1 MDKRATLRQF
11 YTDQDNQKKSDS
23 QHELQLKKLD
33 AVSNDIVSA
42 IGVLI
47 RFLDGKTTKTEVVNQ
62 LTSISTPDVDR
73 VAQAVSK
80 LDKDILANKLDL
92 KPVTDG
98 LNGLKRELSLIPK
111 TLPKIPEAK
120 DSVKVTNLD
129 EIKLDTSAV
138 EKAIKGLKLDVKA
151 PIINTEQTDLNPL
164 KQVML
169 DLLKAFNNQKPVEI
183 PKFPEI
189 PKTDTSKMEKEL
201 ASANKHLKA
210 IVDKPVGGG
219 GGGGGNGTP
228 YIDSTG
234 KPVNVELTAGGEIPV
249 SATLASSPEYIKLAG
264 SDANE
269 RDSTYYGDGLTSGVM
284 AVHGRYFDGVAYNRT
299 PASKVLVDKATT
311 NIIYIGKAPIG
322 TALGSGAWQI
332 KKVDKTVT
340 DNVTITFAA
349 AGAFTAT
356 WNNRGSET
364 YS

>member
-1 MDKRATLRQF
+1 MDKRANLRQHF
-11 YTDQDNQKKSDS
+11 QTEANIASTDKQYQ
-23 QHELQLKKLD
+23 QRTAQLKDFENTL
-33 AVSNDIVSA
+33 IVA
-42 IGVLI
+42 MNTLI
-47 RFLDGKTTKTEVVNQ
+47 KFLDGKTTKTEVVNQ
-62 LTSISTPDVDR
+62 LKSISTPDVDK
-73 VAQAVSK
+73 VVQAVSK
-80 LDKDILANKLDL
+80 LDKDILTNKLDL

-98 LNGLKRELSLIPK
+98 LNSLKRELSLIPK

-120 DSVKVTNLD
+120 DIVRVSNLS
-129 EIKLDTSAV
+129 EVRLDTSAV

-151 PIINTEQTDLNPL
+151 PIINTEKTDITPL
-164 KQVML
+164 KDVML
-169 DLLKAFNNQKPVEI
+169 DLLKVIKNQKPVEV

-189 PKTDTSKMEKEL
+189 PKTDLTKVETKLDES
-201 ASANKHLKA
+201 NKHLKKL
-210 IVDKPVGGG
+210 VDKPVGGG
-219 GGGGGNGTP
+219 GGGGNGTP
-228 YIDSTG
+228 YVDAAG
-234 KPVNVELTAGGEIPV
+234 KPINVELTPGGEIPV

-284 AVHGRYFDGVAYNRT
+284 AVHGRYFDGAAYNRT